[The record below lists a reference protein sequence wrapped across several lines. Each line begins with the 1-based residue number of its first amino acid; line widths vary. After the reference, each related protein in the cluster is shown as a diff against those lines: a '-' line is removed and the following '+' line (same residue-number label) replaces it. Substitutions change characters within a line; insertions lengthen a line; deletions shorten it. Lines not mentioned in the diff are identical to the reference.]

1 MDKKELLA
9 ALESAVVSKQE
20 GLVFSVTIDGK
31 KIIKEVVE
39 KAILDAVASSENK
52 YDDQL
57 VQFVLPFVDKYLE
70 GK

>member
-1 MDKKELLA
+1 MDKKEFLA
-9 ALESAVVSKQE
+9 ALEAAVVAKQE

-39 KAILDAVASSENK
+39 KAILDAVAASENK
-52 YDDQL
+52 YDDKL
-57 VQFVLPFVDKYLE
+57 VEFILPFVDKYLE

>member
-9 ALESAVVSKQE
+9 SLEAAVVTKQE
-20 GLVFSVTIDGK
+20 GLMFSVSIDGK

-39 KAILDAVASSENK
+39 KAILDAVAASENK

-57 VQFVLPFVDKYLE
+57 AQFILPFVDKYLE